1 MFLSYLSGNQLGG
14 SIPASLG
21 SLSTLINLCVP
32 PRATRGYSEPYVEA
46 PACCSCVR
54 CSCADNNQLN
64 GTIPTILGNLTTLT
78 QLCVRRFEVC
88 GVCFVCCTEAR
99 PCVAPLLCDVTAAR
113 STTTNS
119 AAPFQPA

>member
-1 MFLSYLSGNQLGG
+1 MRPSCSATKKLRASCDDSFL
-14 SIPASLG
+14 
-21 SLSTLINLCVP
+21 
-32 PRATRGYSEPYVEA
+32 
-46 PACCSCVR
+46 
-54 CSCADNNQLN
+54 DNDQLN